1 MRNRHVDL
9 AQYEVEAEVANK
21 PIRQHEEPRNNR
33 RAKDNGHYRNRLQSL
48 PETPDTSQMPSRH
61 QSHSNT
67 CWASRARLFSN
78 RSSLIDAKIKQRA
91 SECQKKC
98 KGLRAGERRGHPHK
112 EKHTSRQ
119 VTTLLLVRKL
129 NTNTLLEYSSEHSTH
144 ISSHTSPPVN
154 IILTTLIGSLT
165 LTLHSLTLTLSF
177 LLSHSH
183 SLTLTLSASQVMAQR
198 LSWLVHSCRQS
209 GSRWK

>member
-98 KGLRAGERRGHPHK
+98 KGLRAGERGGHPHK

-119 VTTLLLVRKL
+119 VYALLLVRK
-129 NTNTLLEYSSEHSTH
+129 TEYK
-144 ISSHTSPPVN
+144 
-154 IILTTLIGSLT
+154 
-165 LTLHSLTLTLSF
+165 HSLRIFIRTFHTHFLTYLPTSQYHIDDSHWLTHSHFSLSHSYSLNLTLS
-177 LLSHSH
+177 LSLSHSH
-183 SLTLTLSASQVMAQR
+183 SL
-198 LSWLVHSCRQS
+198 CFS
-209 GSRWK
+209 GNGSEALLACPLL